1 MKFKDKLKLGVKYIL
16 PRPWRA
22 FNLLLLRFSKYF
34 RLTKV
39 FGKPITAMIEPTNY
53 CNLKCPLCPTGQ
65 GLIERPKEAMKFED
79 FKRILDN
86 IGGSIIH
93 LRLWNWGE
101 PLIDKDLPKM
111 IRYAKSKRIFV
122 NTSTNSFFLEDE
134 KVMKNLINSGLDQ
147 LIVSLDGA
155 SKETYNQ
162 YRKNG
167 DFDKVVRVLK
177 MAAQMKKD
185 LGTKYPEIKLQFIVM
200 KHNEHEINK
209 MIALAKEVKADTLFL
224 KTVGVMDPR
233 LRKQIKKYMP
243 SNPKFRRYV
252 DMGDDLKPVPLA
264 GKVCDYLWEEIT
276 VNVDGSVVPCCRD
289 AHGKYVFGNLKTQKL
304 GEIWNG
310 SRMVNFRK
318 KVLSGKSEI
327 DICRLC
333 SGSNK
338 DFHIAEIKL
347 NC

>member
-1 MKFKDKLKLGVKYIL
+1 MDFRDKLRIGFKYIL
-16 PRPWRA
+16 ISPSRTM
-22 FNLLLLRFSKYF
+22 NLLLMYISRYL
-34 RLTKV
+34 RLTRV
-39 FGKPITAMIEPTNY
+39 LGKPITAMIEPINY

-86 IGGSIIH
+86 IGGSVIH

-101 PLIDKDLPKM
+101 PLMDKDLPKM
-111 IRYAKSKRIFV
+111 IRYAKSKRMFV
-122 NTSTNSFFLEDE
+122 NTSTNSFFLEE
-134 KVMKNLINSGLDQ
+134 GIMKDLINSGLDQ

-155 SKETYNQ
+155 SKETYNK

-177 MAAQMKKD
+177 MAAQMKND
-185 LGTKYPEIKLQFIVM
+185 MGTRYPEIKLQFIVM
-200 KHNEHEINK
+200 KHNEHEIKK
-209 MIALAKEVKADTLFL
+209 MIELAKELKVDTLFF

-233 LRKQIKKYMP
+233 LKKQIKKYMP

-264 GKVCDYLWEEIT
+264 GRVCNYLWEEIT

-289 AHGKYVFGNLKTQKL
+289 AQGKYVFGNLKNQKI
-304 GEIWNG
+304 GEIWN
-310 SRMVNFRK
+310 SKKMVAFRND
-318 KVLSGKSEI
+318 VLRNKDKI

-338 DFHIAEIKL
+338 EFHIAEIKIG
-347 NC
+347 CD